1 MRPNINSNSERF
13 LKKIGGFSY
22 FSPNWKIVKFLM
34 EESLEEKEILL
45 ALSYWNICL
54 SIKISSKFK
63 YTFGNLWRAKVFTTH
78 IIKLKNLKRKYRK
91 I

>member
-1 MRPNINSNSERF
+1 MVVRFNHGFMRPNINSNSERF
-13 LKKIGGFSY
+13 LKKIEVDFLD

-34 EESLEEKEILL
+34 EESLEEKETLL

-63 YTFGNLWRAKVFTTH
+63 YTFGNLWRATKFSQL
-78 IIKLKNLKRKYRK
+78 IL
-91 I
+91 